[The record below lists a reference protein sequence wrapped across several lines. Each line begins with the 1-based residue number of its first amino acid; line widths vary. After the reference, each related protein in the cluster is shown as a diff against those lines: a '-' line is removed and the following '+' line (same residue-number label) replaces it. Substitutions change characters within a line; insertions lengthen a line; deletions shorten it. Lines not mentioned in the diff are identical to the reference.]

1 MLKNE
6 FPVQCIC
13 MHGPLLSL
21 TDRPDTPQLGEA
33 ATATTDLW
41 KGTSQLPLPN
51 ITDKGNVHH
60 QLCYHTRR
68 KLVLVA
74 AIGGNK

>member
-21 TDRPDTPQLGEA
+21 TDRPDTPQRGEA

-51 ITDKGNVHH
+51 ITDKVNVHVCH
-60 QLCYHTRR
+60 RTRR
-68 KLVLVA
+68 KLVLIA
-74 AIGGNK
+74 TIGGNK